1 MEMLIGFCMFLLL
14 LVGFVVKEFMIEEEK
29 EEMFDKNKVKYF
41 DGDNT

>member
-1 MEMLIGFCMFLLL
+1 MFLLL